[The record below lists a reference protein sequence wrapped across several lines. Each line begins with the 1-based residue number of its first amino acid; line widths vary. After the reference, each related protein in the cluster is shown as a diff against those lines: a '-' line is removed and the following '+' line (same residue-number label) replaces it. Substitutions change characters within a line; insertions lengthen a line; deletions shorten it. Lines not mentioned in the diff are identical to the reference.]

1 MSALIRKLTTELSVP
16 GPQRHLI
23 AVSDMASLDDPMRQA
38 VSDQFSDRCYPLLR
52 HERWNALR
60 PYSPLLVAARS
71 TDLADCGSLIE
82 AFQGRLHNALQG
94 WIISALPPDT
104 LATHLSRATLARG
117 PDGCTYLLRYY
128 DPLVLP
134 VLHQKAD
141 PAWWRGFIAPVVS
154 WWIPGADLERRLWG
168 RVPGRGVQVGTTE
181 QLPMLDIDANLW
193 QALAE
198 DPFPHR
204 LLREAE
210 AYEPTLFDTDCRYVR
225 LARVRNHLAIAKA
238 LGLSSS
244 ENLHDNVFMALG
256 RPAQQL
262 QSDTRWQRAV
272 QTALSGTERLG
283 DLYVALLRRQT

>member
-1 MSALIRKLTTELSVP
+1 MSALMRRLTTELTTP

-23 AVSDMASLDDPMRQA
+23 AVSDMAGLDEPMRRA
-38 VSDQFSDRCYPLLR
+38 VSDQFRDCSYPLLQ

-71 TDLADCGSLIE
+71 TDLTDCGSLIE

-94 WIISALPPDT
+94 WIISTQPADV
-104 LATHLSRATLARG
+104 LATHFGRATLAQG
-117 PDGCTYLLRYY
+117 PDGCSYLLRYY

-134 VLHQKAD
+134 VLHQLAD
-141 PAWWRGFIAPVVS
+141 RAWWRAFIAPVVS
-154 WWIPGADLERRLWG
+154 WWLPGADLERRLWG
-168 RVPGRGVQVGTTE
+168 RVPGGGVRVGTTE
-181 QLPMLDIDANLW
+181 QLPMLSIDGNLW

-210 AYEPTLFDTDCRYVR
+210 AYQPSLFDTDCRYVR
-225 LARVRNHLAIAKA
+225 LTRVRNHLATAKA

-244 ENLHDNVFMALG
+244 ENLHDYVFMALS
-256 RPAQQL
+256 RSAQQL
-262 QSDTRWQRAV
+262 QSDPRWQRAV
-272 QTALSGTERLG
+272 QTAISGTERLG
-283 DLYVALLRRQT
+283 DLYLALLRRQT